1 MNDSVAREDGPGPLI
16 YLMAGEPS
24 GDVLGAR
31 LMAALKRR
39 TGGRVRF
46 AGVGGT
52 AMAAEGLESLFPMTD
67 ISVMG
72 LAEVL
77 PRISAVLR
85 RIRETAADVVRCRPD
100 AVVSIDAPGFT
111 FRVQQRLGPHCPV
124 SRIHYVAP
132 TVWAWKPWRAKKA
145 AALLDRLLVLLPFE
159 PPLFERHGLTTS
171 FVGHPVIESG
181 ADAGDG
187 PGFRVRHGIAADA
200 PLLCLLPGSRVG
212 EVKRM
217 LPVMA
222 GAVAGLA
229 GRFPGLALALP
240 TVPAVAGLVRETVAR
255 WPVAP
260 VVVETDGEKY
270 DAMAAANAAMAA
282 SGTVSLELALA
293 GTPTVIGYRMNALTW
308 RVVKSM
314 VRVRFA
320 SIVNLLLEREAV
332 PELLQDACTPAR
344 MAEAVARLIEEPAAA
359 EAQRAACRKAM
370 AMLRDPDMSPSDRA
384 ASVVLGCLRDDDGP
398 A

>member
-1 MNDSVAREDGPGPLI
+1 
-16 YLMAGEPS
+16 
-24 GDVLGAR
+24 
-31 LMAALKRR
+31 
-39 TGGRVRF
+39 
-46 AGVGGT
+46 
-52 AMAAEGLESLFPMTD
+52 
-67 ISVMG
+67 
-72 LAEVL
+72 
-77 PRISAVLR
+77 
-85 RIRETAADVVRCRPD
+85 
-100 AVVSIDAPGFT
+100 
-111 FRVQQRLGPHCPV
+111 
-124 SRIHYVAP
+124 
-132 TVWAWKPWRAKKA
+132 
-145 AALLDRLLVLLPFE
+145 
-159 PPLFERHGLTTS
+159 
-171 FVGHPVIESG
+171 
-181 ADAGDG
+181 
-187 PGFRVRHGIAADA
+187 
-200 PLLCLLPGSRVG
+200 
-212 EVKRM
+212 
-217 LPVMA
+217 
-222 GAVAGLA
+222 
-229 GRFPGLALALP
+229 
-240 TVPAVAGLVRETVAR
+240 
-255 WPVAP
+255 